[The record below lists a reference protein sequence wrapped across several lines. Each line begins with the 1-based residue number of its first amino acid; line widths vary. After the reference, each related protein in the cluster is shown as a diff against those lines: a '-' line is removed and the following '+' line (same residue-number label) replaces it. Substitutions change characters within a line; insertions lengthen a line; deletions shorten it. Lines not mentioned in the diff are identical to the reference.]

1 MKRPKIKKRGQGW
14 PIFKK
19 YLYVYTKI
27 SMRVPGCG
35 DENNADDDDDAPL
48 AVEEMRRFG
57 LNFGCSL
64 NGTGKEM

>member
-1 MKRPKIKKRGQGW
+1 
-14 PIFKK
+14 
-19 YLYVYTKI
+19 
-27 SMRVPGCG
+27 MRVPGCG